1 MIETAIP
8 IAVQGALLGGLYALI
23 AIGFTMIYSVGGVL
37 NLSHAGYVMVSA
49 YVFYTMLQILHLPM
63 PLAFLIAV
71 ATGSGLALATY
82 MGLVRRFLHNPTI
95 VYISTAILAFVMD
108 YAMTLIYK
116 LASFNV
122 WPIVAGTRVFFG
134 AYVSNNLIAA
144 LIASWICVVA
154 VLLFVRRTQVG
165 RAIRALSMDRKGAI
179 LSGINPDRVNLITW
193 AISGALAGVAGVFYG
208 SYTTLIPTM
217 WVMPLIMSFAIVIIG
232 GLGSIEGSLIGAH
245 IVGFTETATTMAVDP
260 RLRSVFV
267 MIIMIVMLVTRPKG
281 LLGR

>member
-281 LLGR
+281 LLGK